1 MKKNRRLPLPGQ
13 RIYRSSIAVAF
24 CLLIYVLRG
33 YEGIPMFSAFAALQ
47 CIQPYTK
54 DMKLVAR
61 KRILGT
67 VIGAAWGLFQLL
79 VEIELIRIGILDEGL
94 HYVIVPL
101 MLIPLLYSTT
111 LLKVQET
118 AYFSSIV
125 FLSIT
130 INHFTPDS
138 NPYLFAFNRLLDTV
152 IGVVVASIVNRIHLP
167 RRKNTDTLYVS
178 NLWHGLLDSN
188 NRLSAFSLVE
198 LNRLMDDGAKFT
210 ISTDQTQATVRELLP
225 GVRLRYPIITMDGAA
240 LYDVNSLEYIRT
252 IPMANSRSEKIMRW
266 LRENEVPF
274 FTNTIEQNLLVI
286 RYAELENRGM
296 KQLFEEKRS
305 SPYRNFIKSEADTY
319 HHVVYLL
326 VLETHD
332 RIAAIYEN
340 LMKQTWIGEYRVVKN
355 VSDYEGYSFLKIY
368 DVACTREA
376 MLCELEKLMG
386 TKETVILG
394 DIQGKFDA
402 SIENTDR
409 NLLVKELKRHFEPV
423 DFRCWKTVFRW

>member
-1 MKKNRRLPLPGQ
+1 MKKKNRLPLPGQ

-33 YEGIPMFSAFAALQ
+33 YEGTPMFSAFAALQ

-67 VIGAAWGLFQLL
+67 LIGAFWGLFQLL
-79 VEIELIRIGILDEGL
+79 FEIELIRIGMLDEGL

-152 IGVVVASIVNRIHLP
+152 IGVMVASVVNRLHLP

-178 NLWHGLLDSN
+178 SLGHGLLDSN
-188 NRLSAFSLVE
+188 NRPSAFSLVE
-198 LNRLMDDGAKFT
+198 LNRLMDNGAKFT
-210 ISTDQTQATVRELLP
+210 ISTDQTPARVRELLP

-252 IPMANSRSEKIMRW
+252 IPMDNKNSERIMRW

-274 FTNTIEQNLLVI
+274 FTNTIEQNLLMI
-286 RYAELENRGM
+286 RYAELENKGM
-296 KQLFEEKRS
+296 QQLFEKKRY
-305 SPYRNFIKSEADTY
+305 SPYRNFIKSASDTY
-319 HHVVYLL
+319 HHVVYLS
-326 VLETHD
+326 VLETHE
-332 RIAAIYEN
+332 RIATIYEN
-340 LMKQTWIGEYRVVKN
+340 LMNQTWIGEHRVAKTI
-355 VSDYEGYSFLKIY
+355 SDYEGYSFLKIY
-368 DVACTREA
+368 DVSCTQEA
-376 MLCELEKLMG
+376 MLFELEKLMG
-386 TKETVILG
+386 TKETVKFG
-394 DIQGKFDA
+394 DISRNFDV
-402 SIENTDR
+402 SIEKTDR
-409 NLLVKELKRHFEPV
+409 DLLVKELKRHFEPV

>member
-1 MKKNRRLPLPGQ
+1 MKKKHRLPLPGQ
-13 RIYRSSIAVAF
+13 RIYRSSFAVAI
-24 CLLIYVLRG
+24 CMLIYILRG
-33 YEGIPMFSAFAALQ
+33 YQGTPMFSAFAALQ

-79 VEIELIRIGILDEGL
+79 FEIELIRNGMLDERL

-111 LLKVQET
+111 LFKVQET

-130 INHFTPDS
+130 ISPFAPDY

-152 IGVVVASIVNRIHLP
+152 IGVVVASVVNRIHLP

-178 NLWHGLLDSN
+178 NLYHGLLDSD
-188 NRLSAFSLVE
+188 NRLSDFSLIE

-252 IPMANSRSEKIMRW
+252 IPMDNKNSERIMRW

-274 FTNTIEQNLLVI
+274 FTNTIEQNLLII
-286 RYAELENRGM
+286 RYAELENKGM
-296 KQLFEEKRS
+296 LQLFEKKRN
-305 SPYRNFIKSEADTY
+305 SPYRNFIKSKADTY
-319 HHVVYLL
+319 NHVVYLL
-326 VLETHD
+326 ALGTHE
-332 RIAAIYEN
+332 RIAAIYDN
-340 LMKQTWIGEYRVVKN
+340 LMKQTWIGEHRVVKN
-355 VSDYEGYSFLKIY
+355 VSEYEGYSFLKIY
-368 DVACTREA
+368 DASCTRET

-394 DIQGKFDA
+394 DNQGKFDA
-402 SIENTDR
+402 SIKNTDR
-409 NLLVKELKRHFEPV
+409 SLLVKELKRHFEPV